1 MYSQYKDLDRLV
13 IGNTWEY
20 IGNTWEYW
28 EYIGNTWEY
37 VGIHVFPGIWE
48 YMGIPGELYGKRPV
62 SGTLENLRYT
72 LCIPS
77 DFEFNFFCSPK
88 MLNYGYL
95 RRSCLFCILAR
106 SQ

>member
-1 MYSQYKDLDRLV
+1 MYSQYKDLYRLV

-48 YMGIPGELYGKRPV
+48 YMGILYGKGLFLTPYQV
-62 SGTLENLRYT
+62 QY
-72 LCIPS
+72 
-77 DFEFNFFCSPK
+77 
-88 MLNYGYL
+88 
-95 RRSCLFCILAR
+95 LFCLDFANFER
-106 SQ
+106 RTLLCAVASS

>member
-48 YMGIPGELYGKRPV
+48 YMGILYGKGLPEGGGGMIYV
-62 SGTLENLRYT
+62 HVGWMNVFPCTCNG
-72 LCIPS
+72 IPI
-77 DFEFNFFCSPK
+77 FP
-88 MLNYGYL
+88 
-95 RRSCLFCILAR
+95 CILHVIYTQHKFW
-106 SQ
+106 SQF

>member
-1 MYSQYKDLDRLV
+1 MYSQYKDLYRLV

-48 YMGIPGELYGKRPV
+48 YMGILYGKGLPTAFKLFIV
-62 SGTLENLRYT
+62 LNNLSHPT
-72 LCIPS
+72 H
-77 DFEFNFFCSPK
+77 
-88 MLNYGYL
+88 
-95 RRSCLFCILAR
+95 
-106 SQ
+106 